1 MKKVL
6 ISIAAASAVLAVPAS
21 ASAANYHNND
31 RNGRYE
37 QQYNHGKHQQQNW
50 GKAQPSKYAKQSY
63 KNFRKGDRFDSRYA
77 RNYKQ
82 INNPRAYG
90 LRDAPKGQHWVRSG
104 NDALLV
110 GLIGGVIGAV
120 IANAF

>member
-6 ISIAAASAVLAVPAS
+6 LSLAVATTVLAVPVS
-21 ASAANYHNND
+21 ASAADYHNN
-31 RNGRYE
+31 GSRYE
-37 QQYNHGKHQQQNW
+37 QRYDHGQKYQSNRYNNQRYRHF
-50 GKAQPSKYAKQSY
+50 AKGQ
-63 KNFRKGDRFDSRYA
+63 RFDSRYA
-77 RNYKQ
+77 RNYRA

-90 LRDAPKGQHWVRSG
+90 LRDAPRGQHWVQSG

-110 GLIGGVIGAV
+110 GLVGGVIGAV

>member
-6 ISIAAASAVLAVPAS
+6 LSLAAATTVLAVPVS
-21 ASAANYHNND
+21 ASAADYHNH
-31 RNGRYE
+31 GSRYE
-37 QQYNHGKHQQQNW
+37 QRYDRHDNGSRYTNQRDHRF
-50 GKAQPSKYAKQSY
+50 AKGQ
-63 KNFRKGDRFDSRYA
+63 RFDSRYA
-77 RNYKQ
+77 RNYRQ

-90 LRDAPKGQHWVRSG
+90 LRDAPRGQHWVQSG

-110 GLIGGVIGAV
+110 GLVGGVIGAV

>member
-6 ISIAAASAVLAVPAS
+6 ISIAAASAVLAVPVS

-37 QQYNHGKHQQQNW
+37 QQYNHGKQQQNW
-50 GKAQPSKYAKQSY
+50 GKAQPGKYAKQSY

>member
-37 QQYNHGKHQQQNW
+37 QQYNHGKQQQNW